1 MLNINIDKI
10 EKSFGFGKV
19 LNKISFDIHD
29 NDKIALVGEN
39 GSGKS
44 TLLKIIAGIE
54 SKDAGNIK

>member
-1 MLNINIDKI
+1 MDAYGFLYERKINMLNINIDKI

-44 TLLKIIAGIE
+44 TLL
-54 SKDAGNIK
+54 